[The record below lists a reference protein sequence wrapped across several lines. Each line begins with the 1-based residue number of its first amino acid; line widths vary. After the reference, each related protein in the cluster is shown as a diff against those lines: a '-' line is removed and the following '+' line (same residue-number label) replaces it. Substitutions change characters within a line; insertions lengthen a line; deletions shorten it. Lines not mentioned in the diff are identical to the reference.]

1 MQVTDVDLQY
11 LEGVHA
17 PLGPVLEEMLKT
29 GRAEGVPI
37 VSPASGRL
45 LRVLVTAVAPKRVVE
60 IGTAIG
66 FSTLWMASAL
76 PAGGRIDTIDPD
88 RSRTDR
94 ARRYWLRAGV
104 TDRVRVINEPALRV
118 LPRLAPGIEFA
129 FIDAIKTEYLAYLE
143 ALLPKM
149 APGGMITVDNVL
161 WSGRIAA
168 GVHDEDTDALRAFNE
183 RFFAA
188 PATRGD
194 DRSRRRWTWDRR
206 RPPPCLTDRPV
217 ELVGCHPTSPP
228 LPGSGSSTPIARCSG
243 PARSTTGAS
252 S

>member
-1 MQVTDVDLQY
+1 MPAVSADLEY
-11 LEGVHA
+11 LEGA
-17 PLGPVLEEMLKT
+17 TPPLGPVLEEMLKT
-29 GRAEGVPI
+29 GRSEGVPI
-37 VSPASGRL
+37 GQSAVRRL
-45 LRVLVTAVAPKRVVE
+45 LRVLVTAVAPKRVLE

-129 FIDAIKTEYLAYLE
+129 FIDAIKTEYLQYLE

-149 APGGMITVDNVL
+149 APGAVITVDNVL
-161 WSGRIAA
+161 WSGRIS
-168 GVHDEDTDALRAFNE
+168 GGEQDPDTAALRAFNE
-183 RFFAA
+183 YFLHHEQLE
-188 PATRGD
+188 AT
-194 DRSRRRWTWDRR
+194 
-206 RPPPCLTDRPV
+206 V
-217 ELVGCHPTSPP
+217 
-228 LPGSGSSTPIARCSG
+228 
-243 PARSTTGAS
+243 
-252 S
+252 

>member
-1 MQVTDVDLQY
+1 MVGTDADLQY

-45 LRVLVTAVAPKRVVE
+45 LRVLVMAMAPKRVLE

-129 FIDAIKTEYLAYLE
+129 FIDAIKTEYVAYLD

-149 APGGMITVDNVL
+149 APGGMITFDNVL

-183 RFFAA
+183 RFLRHEQLE
-188 PATRGD
+188 ATIVPVGD
-194 DRSRRRWTWDRR
+194 GLGIGVV
-206 RPPPCLTDRPV
+206 RPH
-217 ELVGCHPTSPP
+217 G
-228 LPGSGSSTPIARCSG
+228 
-243 PARSTTGAS
+243 
-252 S
+252 

>member
-45 LRVLVTAVAPKRVVE
+45 LRVLVAATAPKRILE

-66 FSTLWMASAL
+66 FSTLWMASGL

-104 TDRVRVINEPALRV
+104 TDRARVLNEPAPPA
-118 LPRLAPGIEFA
+118 LPGLAPG
-129 FIDAIKTEYLAYLE
+129 
-143 ALLPKM
+143 
-149 APGGMITVDNVL
+149 
-161 WSGRIAA
+161 
-168 GVHDEDTDALRAFNE
+168 
-183 RFFAA
+183 
-188 PATRGD
+188 
-194 DRSRRRWTWDRR
+194 
-206 RPPPCLTDRPV
+206 
-217 ELVGCHPTSPP
+217 
-228 LPGSGSSTPIARCSG
+228 
-243 PARSTTGAS
+243 
-252 S
+252 

>member
-143 ALLPKM
+143 ALLPRL
-149 APGGMITVDNVL
+149 ANGALVVADNVL
-161 WSGRIAA
+161 WSGRVPGTHKADSDDDGTA
-168 GVHDEDTDALRAFNE
+168 ALRTF
-183 RFFAA
+183 
-188 PATRGD
+188 
-194 DRSRRRWTWDRR
+194 DRTVLNDRR
-206 RPPPCLTDRPV
+206 FESTILPV
-217 ELVGCHPTSPP
+217 GDGLLVAAYRG
-228 LPGSGSSTPIARCSG
+228 
-243 PARSTTGAS
+243 
-252 S
+252 

>member
-1 MQVTDVDLQY
+1 MDTVLQ
-11 LEGVHA
+11 
-17 PLGPVLEEMLKT
+17 EMLDA
-29 GRAEGVPI
+29 GRKEGIPI
-37 VSPASGRL
+37 VSPATGRV
-45 LRVLVTAVAPKRVVE
+45 LRVLVLALAPKRVVE

-104 TDRVRVINEPALRV
+104 TDRIRVTNEPALRV

-129 FIDAIKTEYLAYLE
+129 FIDALKPEYVLYLD

-149 APGGMITVDNVL
+149 APGGVITVDNVL

-168 GVHDEDTDALRAFNE
+168 GDRDANTEALRAFNQ
-183 RFFAA
+183 RFLHEEQLE
-188 PATRGD
+188 ATIVPVGD
-194 DRSRRRWTWDRR
+194 GLGIGVV
-206 RPPPCLTDRPV
+206 RP
-217 ELVGCHPTSPP
+217 H
-228 LPGSGSSTPIARCSG
+228 A
-243 PARSTTGAS
+243 
-252 S
+252 

>member
-1 MQVTDVDLQY
+1 MSTISSDVDY
-11 LEGVHA
+11 LEGIHS
-17 PLGPVLEEMLKT
+17 PMGPVLEEMLKT
-29 GRAEGVPI
+29 GRSEGVPI
-37 VSPASGRL
+37 VNPATGRL
-45 LRVLVTAVAPKRVVE
+45 LRVLTTAMAPKRVLE

-76 PAGGRIDTIDPD
+76 PPGGRIDTIDPD

-94 ARRYWLRAGV
+94 ARKYWLRAGV

-129 FIDAIKTEYLAYLE
+129 FIDAIKTEYSAYLD

-168 GVHDEDTDALRAFNE
+168 GEHDDNTDALRAFNE
-183 RFFAA
+183 KFLRHEQLE
-188 PATRGD
+188 ATIVPVGD
-194 DRSRRRWTWDRR
+194 GVGIGVV
-206 RPPPCLTDRPV
+206 RPH
-217 ELVGCHPTSPP
+217 G
-228 LPGSGSSTPIARCSG
+228 
-243 PARSTTGAS
+243 
-252 S
+252 

>member
-1 MQVTDVDLQY
+1 MQVTDVDRQY

-45 LRVLVTAVAPKRVVE
+45 LRALVAAVAPKRVVE

-66 FSTLWMASAL
+66 FSTLWMAGAL

-118 LPRLAPGIEFA
+118 LPRLAPGIDFA

-161 WSGRIAA
+161 WSGRIAS

-183 RFFAA
+183 RFVRHEQLE
-188 PATRGD
+188 ATIVPVGD
-194 DRSRRRWTWDRR
+194 GLGIGVV
-206 RPPPCLTDRPV
+206 RP
-217 ELVGCHPTSPP
+217 H
-228 LPGSGSSTPIARCSG
+228 A
-243 PARSTTGAS
+243 
-252 S
+252 

>member
-1 MQVTDVDLQY
+1 MLVNDTDLQY

-17 PLGPVLEEMLKT
+17 PLGTVLEEMLKT

-45 LRVLVTAVAPKRVVE
+45 LRVLVTAVAPKRILE

-76 PAGGRIDTIDPD
+76 PPGGRIDTIDPD

-118 LPRLAPGIEFA
+118 IPRLAPGIEFA
-129 FIDAIKTEYLAYLE
+129 FIDAIKTEYLAYLD
-143 ALLPKM
+143 ALMPKM
-149 APGGMITVDNVL
+149 APGGVITVDNVL
-161 WSGRIAA
+161 WSGRIAS

-183 RFFAA
+183 RFLRHEQLD
-188 PATRGD
+188 ATIVPVGD
-194 DRSRRRWTWDRR
+194 GLGIGVVRRQ
-206 RPPPCLTDRPV
+206 
-217 ELVGCHPTSPP
+217 
-228 LPGSGSSTPIARCSG
+228 GS
-243 PARSTTGAS
+243 
-252 S
+252 

>member
-17 PLGPVLEEMLKT
+17 PFGPVLEEMLKT

-45 LRVLVTAVAPKRVVE
+45 LRVLVSATAPKRVLE

-66 FSTLWMASAL
+66 FSTLWMASGL

-118 LPRLAPGIEFA
+118 LPRLAPGIDFA
-129 FIDAIKTEYLAYLE
+129 FIDAIKTEYVAYLD

-183 RFFAA
+183 HFLRHQQLE
-188 PATRGD
+188 ATIVTVGD
-194 DRSRRRWTWDRR
+194 GLGIGVV
-206 RPPPCLTDRPV
+206 RP
-217 ELVGCHPTSPP
+217 H
-228 LPGSGSSTPIARCSG
+228 A
-243 PARSTTGAS
+243 
-252 S
+252 